1 MSLPYNDPIDAARP
15 LGKLALKVCASL
27 IPRGVLH
34 LEEGMVKAARGD
46 AGCEIRYCQTKP
58 ITER

>member
-27 IPRGVLH
+27 IPRGILH
-34 LEEGMVKAARGD
+34 VEEGMVKAARED
-46 AGCEIRYCQTKP
+46 AGCEIRHCETKH